1 MVQIQRLRLS
11 GFKSFVDKTELDI
24 GDGLNGIVGPNG
36 CGKSNL
42 VEALRWVMGENRAKH
57 MRGGEMEDVIFAGT
71 SARPAR
77 SIAEVSLLLDNSDG
91 TAPHPF
97 GGSTQIEVTRRIE
110 RDKGSQYL
118 VNGKVVRARDVQML
132 FADSL
137 TGAHSPALVSQGR
150 VTQLIQAKPTERRQM
165 LEESAGVAS
174 LYTRRHEAEL
184 RLKAAEDNLSK
195 LDLVINELGNR
206 ANTLRNQAKQA
217 TRYRELSEGIRRLEA
232 LLAWQEWG
240 ATRDKIKKEENRFN
254 DTEAQLREVMLKTAT
269 LNTQSLEAAEAVDA
283 LRTEDA
289 EARAALQLMRQALE
303 QMERETA
310 HRAHE
315 YADIKRQMQEAEA
328 DMRLASEQREAL
340 ADRAAVIAA
349 DLAKISDEDA
359 ENPEGLAEL
368 QKDFAFAND
377 AVRHGEN
384 DVLTHQDTMRRA
396 KSELEA
402 ARAAAA
408 RADADMVRAEGKLAS
423 ITAQYETAKQQGE
436 EEQELA
442 NVSTALAEALQKRAA
457 MEALIADK
465 QAHTDALREA
475 ALAARETLAAITA
488 DKNAR
493 EREIKSIRDLIARL
507 SAGYE
512 QSYILGLDV
521 PADLA
526 NAVAAAAG
534 EAAMRAA
541 KDNWA
546 GYGDSFADA
555 DWPEGVTALRTLMDV
570 PANLAAFVS
579 SVGVV
584 ANEEAGK
591 TAATQLKRGQVL
603 VTREGHLW
611 RWDGLVA
618 AAAEETSESR
628 VIALRAQLRD
638 AEAALAAVIPGI
650 AGAEET
656 LAQQT
661 QLRDAAQAEA
671 SQLQAELRDV
681 AAGIQQQ
688 ERRIETLRKTVND
701 RVTKRAV
708 LEGQYTEAQ
717 NTATDSKTVAD
728 DAAKAFAALEAG
740 YNEETLANDLRAA
753 EEILSERRLRRDA
766 MSAQIEGIKAA
777 ALQAKQLL
785 QSLQN
790 EAKRTSEQM
799 ERFGAQVQSLSGRTQ
814 ALSAREA
821 TLAPQVAEDE
831 AGTAKSAILDRIAI
845 AEETAGKA
853 SDVFAA
859 ADTKAKSL
867 ASELKRVEEEGV
879 TLRERRAVIQ
889 ATMQA
894 LLGEQERIAGDISEK
909 FSCSPSAL
917 ENNVMSEW
925 AENIPS
931 QSKARAERDFLN
943 REREDMGPVN
953 LRADV
958 ELGEAETEAARL
970 EAEKADLTAAI
981 ERLREGIGML
991 NGEARER
998 IVKTFEA
1005 VNGHF
1010 QHLFKRLFGG
1020 GEAYL
1025 KLIDSEDPLD
1035 AGLEIFAQ
1043 PPGKSLQSLSLLS
1056 GGEQTLTALSMIFAM
1071 FLSNPS
1077 PVCVLDEVDAPLD
1090 DANVDRVCGLLEE
1103 MSAMCSTRFLIIT
1116 HHRMTMARMDR
1127 LYGVTM
1133 QERGISQL
1141 VSVNLAAQG
1150 DLLAHTQHAA

>member
-91 TAPHPF
+91 SAPHPF

-132 FADSL
+132 FADAL

-217 TRYRELSEGIRRLEA
+217 TRYRELSDGIRRLEA

-240 ATRDKIKKEENRFN
+240 STRDKMKKEEHRFN
-254 DTEAQLREVMLKTAT
+254 DTEAQLREVMLKTAA
-269 LNTQSLEAAEAVDA
+269 LNTESLEAAAAVDS

-303 QMERETA
+303 QLERETA

-315 YADIKRQMQEAEA
+315 YTDIKRQMQEAEA
-328 DMRLASEQREAL
+328 DLRLATEQREAL
-340 ADRAAVIAA
+340 NERASIIAA
-349 DLAKISDEDA
+349 DLAKIAGEDA
-359 ENPEGLAEL
+359 HNPQGLSEL
-368 QKDFAFAND
+368 QNDLGFASE

-384 DVLTHQDTMRRA
+384 DVLAHQDKMRSA
-396 KSELEA
+396 KSQLESV
-402 ARAAAA
+402 RAAAA
-408 RADADMVRAEGKLAS
+408 RADAEMVRAAEKLAA
-423 ITAQYETAKQQGE
+423 IATQYEAAKEQGA

-442 NVSTALAEALQKRAA
+442 DVTAAIAEAVITRTALEATLSGKQDAAEELRAA
-457 MEALIADK
+457 VS
-465 QAHTDALREA
+465 
-475 ALAARETLAAITA
+475 AARETLASIQQ
-488 DKNAR
+488 DRNAR
-493 EREIKSIRDLIARL
+493 EREIKSLKDLLARL
-507 SAGYE
+507 SEGFE
-512 QSYILGLDV
+512 QSHILSLDV
-521 PADLA
+521 PAELA
-526 NAVAAAAG
+526 GALACAAG
-534 EAAMRAA
+534 DAALRAA
-541 KDNWA
+541 REQWL
-546 GYGDSFADA
+546 GHGDSFADA
-555 DWPEGVTALRTLMDV
+555 DWPEGVTPLRTLIDV
-570 PANLAAFVS
+570 PANLAAFAS

-584 ANEEAGK
+584 ADEAAGQM
-591 TAATQLKRGQVL
+591 AAAHLQRGQIL
-603 VTREGHLW
+603 VTRTGHLW
-611 RWDGLVA
+611 RWDGLTVT
-618 AAAEETSESR
+618 AAAEASESR
-628 VIALRAQLRD
+628 IITLRAQLRD
-638 AEAALAAVIPGI
+638 AETALSDAQPAIAKAEADLAAHIVS
-650 AGAEET
+650 
-656 LAQQT
+656 
-661 QLRDAAQAEA
+661 RDTAQAEVTRM
-671 SQLQAELRDV
+671 QAELRDV
-681 AAGIQQQ
+681 ASGIQQQ
-688 ERRIETLRKTVND
+688 ERRADALRKAVND
-701 RVTKRAV
+701 RVTKRAM
-708 LEGQYTEAQ
+708 LEGQFADAQASAEAAKQ
-717 NTATDSKTVAD
+717 ASAKATDNF
-728 DAAKAFAALEAG
+728 AKLEAG
-740 YNEETLANDLRAA
+740 YSEDALANDLRAA
-753 EEILSERRLRRDA
+753 EEILTERRVRRDA
-766 MSAQIEGIKAA
+766 LSAQIESIKAA

-785 QSLQN
+785 QSLEN
-790 EAKRTSEQM
+790 EAARTADQIQ
-799 ERFGAQVQSLSGRTQ
+799 RFNAQAQSLSGRIA
-814 ALSAREA
+814 ALAAREN

-831 AGTAKSAILDRIAI
+831 SGTAKSAILDRIAK
-845 AEETAGKA
+845 AEEAAHTA
-853 SDVFAA
+853 SDIFAT
-859 ADTKAKSL
+859 ADAKAKSL

-889 ATMQA
+889 ATVQA
-894 LLGEQERIAGDISEK
+894 LQGEQERISSDISER

-917 ENNVMSEW
+917 ENSVMSEW

-943 REREDMGPVN
+943 REREDMGAVN

-958 ELGEAETEAARL
+958 ELSEAETEAARL
-970 EAEKADLTAAI
+970 ESEKADLTAAI

-998 IVKTFEA
+998 IIKTFDA
-1005 VNGHF
+1005 VNTHF

-1071 FLSNPS
+1071 FLANPA

-1103 MSAMCSTRFLIIT
+1103 MSAQCATRFLIIT

-1133 QERGISQL
+1133 AERGISQL

-1150 DLLAHTQHAA
+1150 DLLAHTKAA